1 MKEKIRE
8 YLRQFLMQIRF
19 TLLRVI
25 EETKIETEQK
35 RSKELLT
42 DLAFAGSESDLAE
55 NTIITIPKMAIVGQ
69 NVHIGPNG
77 YFDTLG
83 GLIIGDNV
91 HIERNVTI
99 ITSERN
105 FGGALPHDE
114 KYQIKQIIIKENAWI
129 GMHVIL
135 LPGVTV
141 GEGAIIGPGSVI
153 SKDVPPMSIAGN
165 PPLHLAGKRVEKKY
179 SQLLMQNKF
188 RDKTGLPFRNT
199 ELYENGHELGDRLF
213 FVLSTGRSGSKT
225 ISFTLSENPKVSCRH
240 EISPFIIKLSTD
252 YAYGRYSEDYFL
264 DILDEVYGKSKR
276 TPKGE
281 LLGESNQKLTVLAP
295 LLHKLFP
302 KAKFIWIIRNGKD
315 VVSSIH
321 GRDWYWP
328 EHKND
333 TELFNPNHRT
343 WDNYRI
349 EGDKVGQFT
358 TEEWNNM
365 TRFEKNCW
373 YWVYWNDLI
382 EDFFKSLPE
391 EQKLMFKLE
400 EFDQNID
407 NIQSFLNV
415 EPEKIKTQKTNEA
428 YYVIKKFVQWDEK
441 QKESFNQ
448 ICGPTMKKWDYR

>member
-1 MKEKIRE
+1 MKEKIRG

-19 TLLRVI
+19 TLLHVI

-35 RSKELLT
+35 RTKEILN
-42 DLAFAGSESDLAE
+42 DLAFVGSESVLAE
-55 NTIITIPKMAIVGQ
+55 NTIITIPKMVIVGQ

-77 YFDTLG
+77 YFDTMG
-83 GLIIGDNV
+83 GLIIDDNV

-105 FGGALPHDE
+105 FDGALPHDE

-129 GMHVIL
+129 GMHAIL

-141 GEGAIIGPGSVI
+141 GEGAVIGPGSVI
-153 SKDVPPMSIAGN
+153 SKDVPPGGIAGN
-165 PPLHLAGKRVEKKY
+165 PSLHLAGKRDEKAYIKL
-179 SQLLMQNKF
+179 SKQNKLNV
-188 RDKTGLPFRNT
+188 KTDLPFQNT
-199 ELYENGHELGDRLF
+199 DLYENGHELGDRLF
-213 FVLSTGRSGSKT
+213 FVLSTGRSGSKA
-225 ISFTLSENPKVSCRH
+225 ISFALSQNPKVSCRH

-276 TPKGE
+276 IPKGE
-281 LLGESNQKLTVLAP
+281 LFGESNQKLTVLAP

-302 KAKFIWIIRNGKD
+302 KAKFIWMIRNGKD
-315 VVSSIH
+315 VVSSIY

-349 EGDKVGQFT
+349 DGDKVGQFT
-358 TEEWNNM
+358 TKEWNNM

-382 EDFFKSLPE
+382 EDFFKVLPE
-391 EQKLMFKLE
+391 EQKLMIKLE
-400 EFDQNID
+400 DFNQNID
-407 NIQSFLNV
+407 NIQNFLNV
-415 EPEKIKTQKTNEA
+415 EPVKIQTQKINKA
-428 YYVIKKFVQWDEK
+428 YYVVKSHNQWDEA
-441 QKESFNQ
+441 QKIAFEK
-448 ICGPTMKKWDYR
+448 ICGPTLTKWNYL